1 MQIDIKLH
9 KNDLPDEIRLDDKK
23 SLAVDS
29 EFSGLNVN
37 RDKLYLVQI
46 STGNNDAHIIQLNRE
61 SYNAPNLK
69 RVLKNKNIEKI
80 FHFARADMTFIKKY
94 LNVDVQNVQC
104 TKIMSK
110 LARSYSEKHGLKD
123 LVKEFLGIEIS
134 KQFQSTDFGG
144 LLNDK
149 QLKYCA
155 NDVVHLHKINAS
167 LKEMLIREN
176 RYELYNKAISCIH
189 TRVDLDLALF
199 TDDIWSH

>member
-9 KNDLPDEIRLDDKK
+9 KNDLPDEIMLEDKK
-23 SLAVDS
+23 SLAIDS

-46 STGNNDAHIIQLNRE
+46 SSGNNDAHIIQLNRE
-61 SYNAPNLK
+61 NYDAPNLK
-69 RVLKNKNIEKI
+69 KILISKSIQKI
-80 FHFARADMTFIKKY
+80 FHYARADMVFIKKY
-94 LNVDVQNVQC
+94 LNIDVQNVGC

-110 LARSYSEKHGLKD
+110 LARSYSDRHGLKD
-123 LVKEFLGIEIS
+123 LAKEFLGIELS

-144 LLNDK
+144 KLTDK

-155 NDVVHLHKINAS
+155 SDVIYLHKIYSN
-167 LKEMLIREN
+167 LKEILIREN
-176 RYELYNKAISCIH
+176 RYELYEKAISCIQ
-189 TRVDLDLALF
+189 TRVDLDLASF

>member
-9 KNDLPDEIRLDDKK
+9 QNDLPDEIKLDDNK
-23 SLAVDS
+23 SLAIDS

-46 STGNNDAHIIQLNRE
+46 SSGNNDAHIIQLNRE
-61 SYNAPNLK
+61 NYNAPNLK
-69 RVLKNKNIEKI
+69 RLLIDKNIEKI

-94 LNVDVQNVQC
+94 LDVDVQNVSC

-110 LARSYSEKHGLKD
+110 LARSYSDKHGLKD

-134 KQFQSTDFGG
+134 KQQQSSDFGG
-144 LLNDK
+144 KLSEK
-149 QLKYCA
+149 QLRYCA
-155 NDVVHLHKINAS
+155 NDVIYLHKIFSN
-167 LKEMLIREN
+167 LKEILIREN
-176 RYELYNKAISCIH
+176 RYELYTKAISCIQ

-199 TDDIWSH
+199 TEDIWSH

>member
-9 KNDLPDEIRLDDKK
+9 KNDLPDEIKLDDKK
-23 SLAVDS
+23 SLAIDS

-46 STGNNDAHIIQLNRE
+46 STGNNDAHIIQLNRQN
-61 SYNAPNLK
+61 YNAPNLK
-69 RVLKNKNIEKI
+69 RLLADKNIVKI

-94 LNVDVQNVQC
+94 LDIDVQNVNC

-110 LARSYSEKHGLKD
+110 LARSYSDRHGLKD

-134 KQFQSTDFGG
+134 KQLQSTDFGG
-144 LLNDK
+144 SLNEK

-155 NDVVHLHKINAS
+155 CDVIYLHKIYS
-167 LKEMLIREN
+167 TLKEILIREN
-176 RYELYNKAISCIH
+176 RYELYNKAINCIH
-189 TRVDLDLALF
+189 SRVDLDLASF
-199 TDDIWSH
+199 TEDIWSH

>member
-9 KNDLPDEIRLDDKK
+9 KNDLPDEIKLDEKK
-23 SLAVDS
+23 SIAIDS

-46 STGNNDAHIIQLNRE
+46 SSGNNDAHIIQLNRE
-61 SYNAPNLK
+61 NYDAPNLK
-69 RVLKNKNIEKI
+69 KILQNKEIKKI
-80 FHFARADMTFIKKY
+80 FHFSRADMTFIKKY
-94 LNVDVQNVQC
+94 LNVDVQNVHC

-110 LARSYSEKHGLKD
+110 LARSYSDKHGLKD
-123 LVKEFLGIEIS
+123 LVKEFLGVEIS

-144 LLNDK
+144 ELNDK

-155 NDVVHLHKINAS
+155 NDVIHLHKIYSS
-167 LKEMLIREN
+167 LKEILIREN
-176 RYELYNKAISCIH
+176 RYDLYIKAISCIH

-199 TDDIWSH
+199 TEDIWSH

>member
-9 KNDLPDEIRLDDKK
+9 KNDLPDEIKLDDKN
-23 SLAVDS
+23 SLAIDS

-46 STGNNDAHIIQLNRE
+46 STGNNDAHIIQLNRQN
-61 SYNAPNLK
+61 YNAPNLK
-69 RVLKNKNIEKI
+69 RLLADKNIVKI

-94 LNVDVQNVQC
+94 LDIDVQNVNC

-110 LARSYSEKHGLKD
+110 LARSYSDRHGLKD

-134 KQFQSTDFGG
+134 KQLQSTDFGG
-144 LLNDK
+144 SLNEK

-155 NDVVHLHKINAS
+155 SDVIYLHKIYS
-167 LKEMLIREN
+167 TLKEILIREN
-176 RYELYNKAISCIH
+176 RYELYNKAINCIH
-189 TRVDLDLALF
+189 SRVDLDLASF
-199 TDDIWSH
+199 TEDIWSH

>member
-9 KNDLPDEIRLDDKK
+9 KNDLPDEIGLDDKK
-23 SLAVDS
+23 SLAIDS

-46 STGNNDAHIIQLNRE
+46 STGNNDAHIIQLNRQN
-61 SYNAPNLK
+61 YNAPNLK
-69 RVLKNKNIEKI
+69 RLLADKNITKI

-94 LNVDVQNVQC
+94 LNIDVQNVNC

-110 LARSYSEKHGLKD
+110 LARSYSDRHGLKD

-144 LLNDK
+144 NLNEK

-155 NDVVHLHKINAS
+155 TDVIYLHKIYS
-167 LKEMLIREN
+167 TLKEILIREN
-176 RYELYNKAISCIH
+176 RYELYNKAINCIH
-189 TRVDLDLALF
+189 SRVDLDLASF
-199 TDDIWSH
+199 TEDIWSH

>member
-23 SLAVDS
+23 SLAIDS

-61 SYNAPNLK
+61 NYDAPNLK
-69 RVLKNKNIEKI
+69 KLLSNNNIEKI
-80 FHFARADMTFIKKY
+80 FHFARADMTFIKQY
-94 LNVDVQNVQC
+94 LNINVQNVNC

-110 LARSYSEKHGLKD
+110 LARSYSDRHGLKD

-134 KQFQSTDFGG
+134 KQLQSSDFGG
-144 LLNDK
+144 TLNEK

-155 NDVVHLHKINAS
+155 GDVVYLHKIYSS
-167 LKEMLIREN
+167 LKEILIREK
-176 RYELYNKAISCIH
+176 RYELYKQAISYID

>member
-9 KNDLPDEIRLDDKK
+9 KNDLPDEIKLDDKK
-23 SLAVDS
+23 SLAIDS

-46 STGNNDAHIIQLNRE
+46 STGNNDAHIIQLNRQN
-61 SYNAPNLK
+61 YNAPNLK
-69 RVLKNKNIEKI
+69 RLLADKNIVKI

-94 LNVDVQNVQC
+94 LDIDVQNVNC

-110 LARSYSEKHGLKD
+110 LARSYSDRHGLKD

-134 KQFQSTDFGG
+134 KQLQSTDFGG
-144 LLNDK
+144 SLNEK

-155 NDVVHLHKINAS
+155 GDVIYLHKIYS
-167 LKEMLIREN
+167 TLKEILIREN
-176 RYELYNKAISCIH
+176 RYELYNKAINCIH
-189 TRVDLDLALF
+189 SRVDLDLASF
-199 TDDIWSH
+199 TEDIWSH

>member
-9 KNDLPDEIRLDDKK
+9 KNDLPDEIKLDDKN
-23 SLAVDS
+23 SLAIDS

-46 STGNNDAHIIQLNRE
+46 STGNNDAHIIQLNRQD
-61 SYNAPNLK
+61 YNAPNLK
-69 RVLKNKNIEKI
+69 RLLADKNIVKI

-94 LNVDVQNVQC
+94 LDIDVQNVNC

-110 LARSYSEKHGLKD
+110 LARSYSDRHGLKD

-134 KQFQSTDFGG
+134 KQLQSTDFGG
-144 LLNDK
+144 SLNEK

-155 NDVVHLHKINAS
+155 GDVIYLHKIYS
-167 LKEMLIREN
+167 TLKEILIREN
-176 RYELYNKAISCIH
+176 RYELYNKAVNCIH
-189 TRVDLDLALF
+189 SRVDLDLASF
-199 TDDIWSH
+199 TEDIWSH